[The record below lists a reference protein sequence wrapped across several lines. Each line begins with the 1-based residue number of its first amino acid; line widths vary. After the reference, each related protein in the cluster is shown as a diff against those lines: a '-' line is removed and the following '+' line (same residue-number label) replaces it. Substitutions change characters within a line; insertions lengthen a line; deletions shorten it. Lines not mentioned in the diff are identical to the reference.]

1 MMGHVGLKG
10 SGAAATLAS
19 QRMTA
24 MSRSSRSIST
34 LRSQSLRFP
43 SQRGQ
48 LKSAL
53 SGSAP
58 WRMTPAVIGP
68 AAVRFNSTSSESTLP
83 EFAFDGTL
91 KNAVNIHDITTIPE
105 SIGYLKELGL
115 DFGWGFSSTMQWL
128 IEHTHIWTGMPWW
141 ASIVAVGLLT
151 RVAMLKPV
159 IGASENAARMT
170 NAKPKTD
177 PLRQRMVAA
186 STEGNQQEAQ
196 IVRAQLK
203 EINAAHGIK
212 TWKSIL
218 PMLQIPLG
226 FGCFRVVR
234 AMTSLPVPALAAE
247 SAGWIKDLTI
257 ADPTYILPMIAAGT
271 LCLSLRRGGESG
283 QMPMMQTEAGK
294 YIIYGFPVMSFAFMS
309 FMPSALQ
316 FYFVATGLFG
326 LGQTY
331 LINSNVF
338 RTWMS
343 MSIAQKPSNGPK
355 YSAVTQNTQSKGLR
369 QLLERLEKEKA
380 AQEKAR
386 TEVPGSPVQED
397 VKISFIDRIYQKFGK
412 AGSSLSKSVSETMGT
427 STVEQRIAKDH
438 KKRADEYE
446 QQRKDEDE
454 LMRRER
460 NEARRKEHMQTLEN
474 ERTKASKSLKNSQAA
489 ARKPNGRRGSRRA

>member
-1 MMGHVGLKG
+1 MIGSVGLKG
-10 SGAAATLAS
+10 SSAAAALAR

-24 MSRSSRSIST
+24 MSRSSRSMST
-34 LRSQSLRFP
+34 LRSQSMRFP

-58 WRMTPAVIGP
+58 WRMTPAVAGP
-68 AAVRFNSTSSESTLP
+68 AAVRFNSTSSETVLP

-91 KNAVNIHDITTIPE
+91 KNAVNLNDITTIPE

-115 DFGWGFSSTMQWL
+115 NFGWGFTSTMQWL

-151 RVAMLKPV
+151 RLAMLKPV

-170 NAKPKTD
+170 NAKPKSE

-186 STEGNQQEAQ
+186 SASGNNQEAQ
-196 IVRAQLK
+196 IVRAELQK
-203 EINAAHGIK
+203 INAEFGIK
-212 TWKSIL
+212 TWKSFV

-234 AMTSLPVPALAAE
+234 AMTTLPVPAMTLE
-247 SAGWIKDLTI
+247 TAGWIKDLTI

-271 LCLSLRRGGESG
+271 LCLSLRKGGESG
-283 QMPMMQTEAGK
+283 AMPMMQTEAGK
-294 YIIYGFPVMSFAFMS
+294 YIVYGFPVMSFIFMA

-316 FYFVATGLFG
+316 LYFVASGLFG

-331 LINSNVF
+331 LINSDSF
-338 RTWMS
+338 RRWMDL
-343 MSIAQKPSNGPK
+343 SIAKKPSDAK
-355 YSAVTQNTQSKGLR
+355 FSEITKNTGSKGLR
-369 QLLERLEKEKA
+369 NLLERLE
-380 AQEKAR
+380 QEKAR
-386 TEVPGSPVQED
+386 HEKAHLARPVSSAQED
-397 VKISFIDRIYQKFGK
+397 VKISFIDRMYKKFGK
-412 AGSSLSKSVSETMGT
+412 AGSGLSKSVSQSFGT
-427 STVEQRIAKDH
+427 STYEERLAKDQ
-438 KKRADEYE
+438 KKRAAEYE
-446 QQRKDEDE
+446 QQRKEEDQ
-454 LMRRER
+454 LLRSQR

-474 ERTKASKSLKNSQAA
+474 ERTKASNYLKDSQSAGRKS
-489 ARKPNGRRGSRRA
+489 PGRRGSGRA

>member
-1 MMGHVGLKG
+1 MIGPIGLKG
-10 SGAAATLAS
+10 SSAAAVLAR

-24 MSRSSRSIST
+24 MSRSSRSMST

-48 LKSAL
+48 LKSAI

-58 WRMTPAVIGP
+58 WRMTPTVTGP
-68 AAVRFNSTSSESTLP
+68 AAVRFNSTSSDSTLP
-83 EFAFDGTL
+83 EFAFDGSL
-91 KNAVNIHDITTIPE
+91 KNAVNINDITTIPE
-105 SIGYLKELGL
+105 RIGYLKELGL
-115 DFGWGFSSTMQWL
+115 DFGWGFTSTMQWL
-128 IEHTHIWTGMPWW
+128 IEHTHIWTGLPWW
-141 ASIVAVGLLT
+141 ASIVAVGVLT

-159 IGASENAARMT
+159 LGASENAARMT
-170 NAKPKTD
+170 NAKSQTE
-177 PLRQRMVAA
+177 PLRQKMVAA

-196 IVRAQLK
+196 IVRAQLQ

-234 AMTSLPVPALAAE
+234 AMTALPVPALATE
-247 SAGWIKDLTI
+247 TAGWIKDLTI

-283 QMPMMQTEAGK
+283 AMPMMQTEAGK
-294 YIIYGFPVMSFAFMS
+294 YIIYGFPVMSFAFMA

-316 FYFVATGLFG
+316 FYFVASGLFG

-331 LINSNVF
+331 LINSDAF
-338 RTWMS
+338 RKWMS
-343 MSIAQKPSNGPK
+343 LSIAKKPSNGPK
-355 YSAVTQNTQSKGLR
+355 FSAVTQSTQSKGLR

-380 AQEKAR
+380 AQEKALS
-386 TEVPGSPVQED
+386 EVPVSSAQED
-397 VKISFIDRIYQKFGK
+397 VKISIIDRIYQKFGK
-412 AGSSLSKSVSETMGT
+412 VGSNLSKSVSETMGT
-427 STVEQRIAKDH
+427 STVEQRIAKDQ

-474 ERTKASKSLKNSQAA
+474 ERTKASKSLKNSQTA
-489 ARKPNGRRGSRRA
+489 ARKPNGRRGSRHA

>member
-1 MMGHVGLKG
+1 M
-10 SGAAATLAS
+10 
-19 QRMTA
+19 
-24 MSRSSRSIST
+24 ST

-43 SQRGQ
+43 RQRGQ

-68 AAVRFNSTSSESTLP
+68 AAVRFNSTSSDSTLP
-83 EFAFDGTL
+83 EFPLDGSL

-115 DFGWGFSSTMQWL
+115 DFGWGFTSTMQWL
-128 IEHTHIWTGMPWW
+128 IEHTHIWTGLPWW

-159 IGASENAARMT
+159 LASSENSARMT
-170 NAKPKTD
+170 LAKPEAD
-177 PLRQRMVAA
+177 PLRHKMVAA
-186 STEGNQQEAQ
+186 SSEGRQQEAQ
-196 IVRAQLK
+196 VFRAQLK
-203 EINAAHGIK
+203 AINDKYGIK
-212 TWKSIL
+212 TWKSIV

-234 AMTSLPVPALAAE
+234 AMTALPVPALAME
-247 SAGWIKDLTI
+247 TTGWIKDLTV
-257 ADPTYILPMIAAGT
+257 ADPTYMLPMLAAAT
-271 LCLSLRRGGESG
+271 LCLSLRKGGESG
-283 QMPMMQTEAGK
+283 AMPMMQTEAGK
-294 YIIYGFPVMSFAFMS
+294 YIVYGFPVMSFAFMA

-316 FYFVATGLFG
+316 LYFVASGLFG

-331 LINSNVF
+331 LINSDAF
-338 RTWMS
+338 RKWMS
-343 MSIAQKPSNGPK
+343 LSIAQRQSNGPK
-355 YSAVTQNTQSKGLR
+355 YSAVTESTQSKGLR
-369 QLLERLEKEKA
+369 KLLERLEKEKA

-386 TEVPGSPVQED
+386 SEASMSPAQED
-397 VKISFIDRIYQKFGK
+397 AKISFIDRIYQKFGK
-412 AGSSLSKSVSETMGT
+412 VGSGLSKSVSETMGT
-427 STVEQRIAKDH
+427 GTVEQRLAKDK
-438 KKRADEYE
+438 KKRAAEYE

-474 ERTKASKSLKNSQAA
+474 ERTKASKSLKNSQTA